1 MTETLASHRPD
12 RIDAAERASLTH
24 TLFGELAAADDDRR
38 EFLIGEITALYADVA
53 EQIARRYSG
62 RGEDV
67 DELRQVAYVGLMKAI
82 NGYQPERGDLLP
94 YAVTTMSGE
103 VKRHFRDRCWDIR
116 PTRRVQE
123 LDMRMSRAG
132 ADLEQELGRS
142 PTVAEL
148 ADRIEESPEDVSI
161 AMHSRTLFNLMSTD
175 APLSDPGSQCLGD
188 TLGHAD
194 RGFDRAEASIMLR
207 TAVATCGLSARDR
220 QVLGL
225 RFFRGLTQ
233 REIAA
238 EIGVTQMQVSRI
250 LARVLA
256 VLRDQLDAEG

>member
-1 MTETLASHRPD
+1 MTETLPSHRPD

-116 PTRRVQE
+116 PTRRVN
-123 LDMRMSRAG
+123 
-132 ADLEQELGRS
+132 
-142 PTVAEL
+142 
-148 ADRIEESPEDVSI
+148 
-161 AMHSRTLFNLMSTD
+161 HS
-175 APLSDPGSQCLGD
+175 
-188 TLGHAD
+188 
-194 RGFDRAEASIMLR
+194 
-207 TAVATCGLSARDR
+207 
-220 QVLGL
+220 
-225 RFFRGLTQ
+225 
-233 REIAA
+233 
-238 EIGVTQMQVSRI
+238 
-250 LARVLA
+250 
-256 VLRDQLDAEG
+256 